1 MLRVA
6 FEFGEPH
13 GLELIRPH
21 VDSFCWKFLPCPMK
35 GWPCE
40 IMGLG
45 PFVRPSYLLVDPR
58 DICTPHTRSRWG
70 APVSPRKG
78 EAPARP
84 TRVVSVAVTRMT
96 GGPRDPVSQR
106 RAPRSGCVMG
116 PHCRHT
122 RKGFRRFG
130 LHSWAHESEA
140 LGEPGTCVTDG
151 RGPHVGAD
159 QWLGR
164 ACWTGK
170 TGDGSDLRV

>member
-6 FEFGEPH
+6 FEFSEPH

-21 VDSFCWKFLPCPMK
+21 VDRFCWKFLPWPTK

-58 DICTPHTRSRWG
+58 DICPPHTRSRWG

-84 TRVVSVAVTRMT
+84 TRVVSVTVTGMT
-96 GGPRDPVSQR
+96 GGPHDPVSQR
-106 RAPRSGCVMG
+106 RAPGSGCVMG
-116 PHCRHT
+116 PRCRHT

-130 LHSWAHESEA
+130 PAQ
-140 LGEPGTCVTDG
+140 LGPRV
-151 RGPHVGAD
+151 RGI
-159 QWLGR
+159 GR
-164 ACWTGK
+164 AWRVRDQRAGPTCRADRWSGHACWRGK